1 MLFSKINTD
10 NYSDIAKLNIS
21 YVNDGVHDTIVNIR
35 VDSNVTVHG
44 CTIDL
49 IARKPDSPSDTKY
62 SREHFRIAI
71 NFEKFLQGS
80 RGSSFSSRIAK
91 VIFSQALKFLDFDLK
106 FPLEKVFSLC
116 FNF

>member
-1 MLFSKINTD
+1 MLFNKINTD

-44 CTIDL
+44 CTVDL

-71 NFEKFLQGS
+71 NFEKFLQSSS

-91 VIFSQALKFLDFDLK
+91 VIFSQVLKFLDFDLK
-106 FPLEKVFSLC
+106 FPLEKV
-116 FNF
+116 